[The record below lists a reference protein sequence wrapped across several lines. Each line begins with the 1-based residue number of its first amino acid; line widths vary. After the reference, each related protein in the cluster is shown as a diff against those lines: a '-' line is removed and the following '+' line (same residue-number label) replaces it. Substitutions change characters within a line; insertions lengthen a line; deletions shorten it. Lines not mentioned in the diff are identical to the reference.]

1 MALEQASR
9 TVTEHSAGVVWSLS
23 VVLQALHA
31 AVDAAVGDVPHGPR
45 GYQVL
50 TTVVHDQ
57 PPSQL
62 TLAEHLGIDRSVMT
76 YLIDDLEAAGLVER
90 RANPSDRRQR
100 TVVATDAGR
109 RALAELERRV
119 QEAEDD
125 VLSSLA
131 PPERSTLRTLLRRVA
146 CDLRDVDIADDACA
160 VVDDALDAAA
170 STQALRRSGRG
181 RSSARV
187 SRSARAAEAQEPAR
201 R

>member
-62 TLAEHLGIDRSVMT
+62 ALAEHLGIDRSVMT

-90 RANPSDRRQR
+90 RPNPGDRRQR
-100 TVVATDAGR
+100 TVVATEAGR
-109 RALAELERRV
+109 RRLAELERRV
-119 QEAEDD
+119 QEAEDG
-125 VLSSLA
+125 VLAALA
-131 PPERSTLRTLLRRVA
+131 PDERETLRTLLRRVA
-146 CDLRDVDIADDACA
+146 CDLRDVDISTDACT
-160 VVDDALDAAA
+160 VVEGALEAAA
-170 STQALRRSGRG
+170 ATQASGRSGRAQSG
-181 RSSARV
+181 RDRRATRA
-187 SRSARAAEAQEPAR
+187 SR
-201 R
+201 

>member
-62 TLAEHLGIDRSVMT
+62 ALAEHLGIDRSVMT
-76 YLIDDLEAAGLVER
+76 YLIDRYVECGLVER
-90 RANPSDRRQR
+90 QQDPADRRAR
-100 TVVATDAGR
+100 RIVPTERGR
-109 RALAELERRV
+109 RTLDELDARVREVERELLGSV
-119 QEAEDD
+119 PEADRL
-125 VLSSLA
+125 VL
-131 PPERSTLRTLLRRVA
+131 RRLLRQA
-146 CDLRDVDIADDACA
+146 ADAVSHDAKA
-160 VVDDALDAAA
+160 PQPTDGM
-170 STQALRRSGRG
+170 GRG
-181 RSSARV
+181 
-187 SRSARAAEAQEPAR
+187 
-201 R
+201 